1 MPRKFI
7 KAELKLSNIT
17 AQSLSLVF
25 DIPGNLKNSLY
36 NNISSPIKKF
46 LDQMNCPQITCN
58 KLLLHISL
66 FVFIGSDLRVVKI
79 DKKDMQRYKDLS
91 EVILNNVGKFKLA
104 LSKIV
109 IDNRGIQVVGSPLSS
124 NFLSVR
130 KEIKKMLKSYNLKYS
145 DGLKRDL
152 IHTSLIKW
160 REPISKEKRINLI
173 SFIES
178 LGNKKYKWN
187 MNLNRVDL
195 VLWSIYN
202 GKRKKKIITPFYLN

>member
-46 LDQMNCPQITCN
+46 LDQMNCPQITYN
-58 KLLLHISL
+58 KSLLHISL
-66 FVFIGSDLRVVKI
+66 FIFIGSDLRVVKI
-79 DKKDMQRYKDLS
+79 DKKDIQRYKDLS
-91 EVILNNVGKFKLA
+91 EVILNNVGKFKLT

-109 IDNRGIQVVGSPLSS
+109 IDDKGIRVVGFPLSR

-130 KEIKKMLKSYNLKYS
+130 KEIKKMLESYNLKYS
-145 DGLKRDL
+145 DSLERDL

-178 LGNKKYKWN
+178 LGNKKYKWS
-187 MNLNRVDL
+187 MNLNKVDL

-202 GKRKKKIITPFYLN
+202 SKRKKKIVKPFYLN